1 MKHAK
6 TVRSSRQSRGAALL
20 EAALV
25 LPIALLFLLGILE
38 YGRYLLV
45 RQAADHACRS
55 AARYAVVHTYDG
67 TTADIQDEV
76 RRLMAGLDSQIRS
89 AAINVYK
96 ADPTDGSNIGTW
108 TDAAFG
114 ETIAVQITGDYVPVA
129 GRFLFMPES
138 MPFNAL
144 AMMKSEAN

>member
-1 MKHAK
+1 MQCKQAN
-6 TVRSSRQSRGAALL
+6 RQGHQRGAAIL

-25 LPIALLFLLGILE
+25 LPIALLFLIGILE
-38 YGRYLLV
+38 WGRFLLV

-67 TTADIQDEV
+67 TTADVQAEV
-76 RRLMAGLDSQIRS
+76 RRLMAGLDSQIRLAS
-89 AAINVYK
+89 INVFK
-96 ADPTDGSNIGTW
+96 ADPTDGSSIGVW

-114 ETIAVQITGDYVPVA
+114 ETIAVQLTGTYVPIA

-138 MPFNAL
+138 VPFNAL